1 MVETEL
7 KSKMVGLKSQIINE
21 LKNLDEKFLSV
32 VKTQKEKINR
42 YISLKI
48 QEIILSFVRKTVR
61 PYIKKHIKDPD
72 MCTSVKKFMDDFIE
86 EIYPEFEEE
95 IRYRLKY

>member
-1 MVETEL
+1 MEKDGAKQEIQ
-7 KSKMVGLKSQIINE
+7 KIDKMDNFVKLVSQIM
-21 LKNLDEKFLSV
+21 
-32 VKTQKEKINR
+32 KTQKEKINR

-61 PYIKKHIKDPD
+61 PYIKKHMKDPD
-72 MCTSVKKFMDDFIE
+72 MCNFVKKFMDDFIE